1 MTNAV
6 IDGVVDGIVV
16 GAGSSAALQPT
27 SGQGAIPVALLS
39 QFLLSITVSWAALK
53 KARLCRGGGGLRGR
67 EKEGGRWQR
76 LGLPPLAP
84 TQLCPYL
91 TLLSLSGPAPTLSP
105 KYWDWFPLLF
115 RMVPQCPWAPLTH
128 SPCPKSTHSCF
139 PALACWLFQFS
150 WTHNAGWGSIMFQSF
165 IHVVKVSFCRR
176 KSNPCHQVLYSQKV
190 STQAGTKD
198 SLFHA
203 RKVVSAECFL
213 CNLKRVSM
221 VPSHKQRQEKRHTI

>member
-27 SGQGAIPVALLS
+27 SGQEAIPAALLS

-53 KARLCRGGGGLRGR
+53 KARLCRGGGGLTGRGRVGR

-76 LGLPPLAP
+76 LDLPPLAP

-128 SPCPKSTHSCF
+128 SPCPKSTF
-139 PALACWLFQFS
+139 PSSRPA
-150 WTHNAGWGSIMFQSF
+150 
-165 IHVVKVSFCRR
+165 
-176 KSNPCHQVLYSQKV
+176 P
-190 STQAGTKD
+190 
-198 SLFHA
+198 
-203 RKVVSAECFL
+203 FL
-213 CNLKRVSM
+213 CSHPGRCNPPTPTPETGRRTWVSVLM
-221 VPSHKQRQEKRHTI
+221 TPLLH